1 MSKSEDQAI
10 PPKSSAPIRLAKDAE
25 LRQIGND
32 ASASTASQSSNLRGE
47 RASSSAQARR
57 KEKVQVG
64 NLIPDFTLLNQSG
77 APVSL
82 SNFLGKKHIVLY
94 FYPKD
99 NTSLCTEE
107 ACAFRD
113 SYEVFKD
120 AGAEIIGVSSDSV
133 QSHRQFA
140 QEHQLPFILLSDVDG
155 VIRKRFGVPIAFGLP
170 GRVTYIIDRKG
181 IVRRIFFSQF
191 TSKRHVD
198 EALQTLR
205 WISEEHM

>member
-1 MSKSEDQAI
+1 MRQYDNQAQ
-10 PPKSSAPIRLAKDAE
+10 PANGSAPIRLA
-25 LRQIGND
+25 ND
-32 ASASTASQSSNLRGE
+32 AN
-47 RASSSAQARR
+47 ASSSAQARP

-82 SNFLGKKHIVLY
+82 SDFLGNKHIVLY

-140 QEHQLPFILLSDVDG
+140 QEHKLPFILLSDVDG
-155 VIRKRFGVPIAFGLP
+155 AIRKRFGVPTAFGLP
-170 GRVTYIIDRKG
+170 GRVTYIIDRQG

-198 EALQTLR
+198 EALETLQK
-205 WISEEHM
+205 IQEEQV